1 MRRPAPRSRLSWD
14 GGYRMPTNLAWILR
28 ERRPRPVVNRSGTG
42 PVLFI
47 DQLNPEQRRR
57 FDIQMAAFLA
67 AEELT
72 HFTALA
78 AKYGHT
84 LEDNAPYARWAAAR
98 RIWHRYLEIDDE
110 RGNP

>member
-1 MRRPAPRSRLSWD
+1 MLVNQR
-14 GGYRMPTNLAWILR
+14 GFGPTVLR
-28 ERRPRPVVNRSGTG
+28 
-42 PVLFI
+42 

-57 FDIQMAAFLA
+57 FDIQLTAFLA

-84 LEDNAPYARWAAAR
+84 LEDNAPYGRWAAAR
-98 RIWHRYLEIDDE
+98 RIWHRYLGVDDNE
-110 RGNP
+110 RRNP